1 MAVEDV
7 IKLVKK
13 VATEVIPDTITFTDV
28 KVEASNVVLY
38 TPNLEIF
45 SDNND
50 LIRKLAQNVRKRIV
64 IKADSSVRKPIIS
77 AKQKLKEILPD
88 EAGIVDTR
96 FDEINGDV
104 IIYQLDNSNPKLVEE
119 TFKKVAKDYGSIN
132 TLVNAA
138 GFNIPQKFIS
148 EIDID
153 LWKGVI
159 NDDINGFF
167 NLIKTGLPYLRESQG
182 SIVFISSAGLFKY
195 PPGDI
200 LSVAP
205 KATIEH
211 VLKGIAKEEGKNG
224 VRANSIALGVI
235 DTGIFHRLREE
246 NNTFFD
252 DAWHEAVMNTLAIK
266 RFGFPKE
273 VADTAVFLASSKGG
287 YITGHCIPVDGGYHL

>member
-1 MAVEDV
+1 MIDSNFNNGCVLIVGGSGGIGSLCAQEFANTGANVAITYYKNEQAAID
-7 IKLVKK
+7 IANKMNAEVK
-13 VATEVIPDTITFTDV
+13 
-28 KVEASNVVLY
+28 
-38 TPNLEIF
+38 
-45 SDNND
+45 
-50 LIRKLAQNVRKRIV
+50 
-64 IKADSSVRKPIIS
+64 
-77 AKQKLKEILPD
+77 
-88 EAGIVDTR
+88 
-96 FDEINGDV
+96 
-104 IIYQLDNSNPKLVEE
+104 IYQLDNSDPKSVED
-119 TFKKVAKDYGSIN
+119 TFKKVIKEHGSIN

-138 GFNIPQKFIS
+138 GFDIPQKFIG

-159 NDDINGFF
+159 DADINGFF
-167 NLIKTGLPYLRESQG
+167 NLIKSGLPYLRDSQG

-224 VRANSIALGVI
+224 IRANSIALGVI

-273 VADTAVFLASSKGG
+273 VADTAVFLASSRAG

>member
-1 MAVEDV
+1 MTD
-7 IKLVKK
+7 IITK
-13 VATEVIPDTITFTDV
+13 VMP
-28 KVEASNVVLY
+28 
-38 TPNLEIF
+38 
-45 SDNND
+45 
-50 LIRKLAQNVRKRIV
+50 
-64 IKADSSVRKPIIS
+64 
-77 AKQKLKEILPD
+77 
-88 EAGIVDTR
+88 
-96 FDEINGDV
+96 NGDDAINLANEIDADV
-104 IIYQLDNSNPKLVEE
+104 NIYQLDNSNSKSVED
-119 TFKKVAKDYGSIN
+119 TFKQVVKDFGSIN

-138 GFNIPQKFIS
+138 GFDIPQKFIS
-148 EIDID
+148 EIDIE
-153 LWKGVI
+153 LWREVI
-159 NDDINGFF
+159 DADINGFF
-167 NLIKTGLPYLRESQG
+167 NLVKFGLPYLRESQG

-252 DAWHEAVMNTLAIK
+252 EAWHEAVMNTLAIK
-266 RFGFPKE
+266 RFGLPKE
-273 VADTAVFLASSKGG
+273 VADTAVFLASSRGG

>member
-1 MAVEDV
+1 MDKNFENGCVLIVGGSGGIGSLCAKEFANSGA
-7 IKLVKK
+7 K
-13 VATEVIPDTITFTDV
+13 VAITYFKNEQAAIDLVNDINADV
-28 KVEASNVVLY
+28 K
-38 TPNLEIF
+38 
-45 SDNND
+45 
-50 LIRKLAQNVRKRIV
+50 
-64 IKADSSVRKPIIS
+64 
-77 AKQKLKEILPD
+77 
-88 EAGIVDTR
+88 
-96 FDEINGDV
+96 
-104 IIYQLDNSNPKLVEE
+104 IYQLDNSDSKSVEE
-119 TFKKVAKDYGSIN
+119 TFAKVVKDHGRIN

-138 GFNIPQKFIS
+138 GFDIPQKFIG

-159 NDDINGFF
+159 DADINGFF
-167 NLIKTGLPYLRESQG
+167 NLIKSGLPYLRESKG

-211 VLKGIAKEEGKNG
+211 VLKGIAKEEGANG
-224 VRANSIALGVI
+224 VRANSIALGI
-235 DTGIFHRLREE
+235 IETGIFHRLREE
-246 NNTFFD
+246 ENTFFD

-266 RFGFPKE
+266 RFGLPKE

>member
-1 MAVEDV
+1 MIDSNFQKGCVLIVGGSGGIGSLCAQEFARSNA
-7 IKLVKK
+7 K
-13 VATEVIPDTITFTDV
+13 VAITYYKNEQAAIDIANEINTDV
-28 KVEASNVVLY
+28 K
-38 TPNLEIF
+38 
-45 SDNND
+45 
-50 LIRKLAQNVRKRIV
+50 
-64 IKADSSVRKPIIS
+64 
-77 AKQKLKEILPD
+77 
-88 EAGIVDTR
+88 
-96 FDEINGDV
+96 
-104 IIYQLDNSNPKLVEE
+104 IYQLDNSNAESVEE
-119 TFKKVAKDYGSIN
+119 TFKEVIKDYGSIN

-138 GFNIPQKFIS
+138 GFDIPQKFIS

-153 LWKGVI
+153 LWQGVI
-159 NDDINGFF
+159 NADINGFF
-167 NLIKTGLPYLRESQG
+167 NLINSGLPYLRESKG

-224 VRANSIALGVI
+224 IRANSVALGVI

-252 DAWHEAVMNTLAIK
+252 EAWHEAVMNTLAIK

-273 VADTAVFLASSKGG
+273 VADTAVFLASSKAG

>member
-1 MAVEDV
+1 MIDSNFKKGCVLIVGGSGGIGSLCAQEFANSGA
-7 IKLVKK
+7 K
-13 VATEVIPDTITFTDV
+13 VAITYFKNEQAAIDIANEIDADV
-28 KVEASNVVLY
+28 E
-38 TPNLEIF
+38 
-45 SDNND
+45 
-50 LIRKLAQNVRKRIV
+50 
-64 IKADSSVRKPIIS
+64 
-77 AKQKLKEILPD
+77 
-88 EAGIVDTR
+88 
-96 FDEINGDV
+96 
-104 IIYQLDNSNPKLVEE
+104 IYQLDNSDSKSVDS
-119 TFKKVAKDYGSIN
+119 TFKKVIKDHDSIN

-138 GFNIPQKFIS
+138 GFDIPQKFIG

-159 NDDINGFF
+159 DADINGFF
-167 NLIKTGLPYLRESQG
+167 NLIKSGLPYLRQSKG

-211 VLKGIAKEEGKNG
+211 VLKGIAKEEGANG
-224 VRANSIALGVI
+224 VRANSIALGI
-235 DTGIFHRLREE
+235 IETGIFHRLREE
-246 NNTFFD
+246 ENTFFD

-266 RFGFPKE
+266 RFGLPKE

>member
-1 MAVEDV
+1 MIDLNFKKGCVLIVGGSGGIGSLCAQEFANSDA
-7 IKLVKK
+7 K
-13 VATEVIPDTITFTDV
+13 VAITYYKNEKAAVDLANEINSDV
-28 KVEASNVVLY
+28 K
-38 TPNLEIF
+38 
-45 SDNND
+45 
-50 LIRKLAQNVRKRIV
+50 
-64 IKADSSVRKPIIS
+64 
-77 AKQKLKEILPD
+77 
-88 EAGIVDTR
+88 
-96 FDEINGDV
+96 
-104 IIYQLDNSNPKLVEE
+104 IYQLDNSDSNSVED
-119 TFKKVAKDYGSIN
+119 TFKKVINDYGSIN

-138 GFNIPQKFIS
+138 GFDIPQKFIS
-148 EIDID
+148 EIDAD
-153 LWKGVI
+153 LWRGVI
-159 NDDINGFF
+159 DADINGFF
-167 NLIKTGLPYLRESQG
+167 NLIKSGLPYLRESQG
-182 SIVFISSAGLFKY
+182 SIVYISSAGLFKY

-287 YITGHCIPVDGGYHL
+287 YVTGHCIPVDGGYHL

>member
-1 MAVEDV
+1 MDKNFENGCVLIVGGSGGIGSLCAKEFANSGA
-7 IKLVKK
+7 K
-13 VATEVIPDTITFTDV
+13 VAITYFKNEQAAIDLVNDINADV
-28 KVEASNVVLY
+28 KM
-38 TPNLEIF
+38 
-45 SDNND
+45 
-50 LIRKLAQNVRKRIV
+50 
-64 IKADSSVRKPIIS
+64 
-77 AKQKLKEILPD
+77 
-88 EAGIVDTR
+88 
-96 FDEINGDV
+96 
-104 IIYQLDNSNPKLVEE
+104 YQLDNSDSKSVEE
-119 TFKKVAKDYGSIN
+119 TFAKVANDYNSIN

-138 GFNIPQKFIS
+138 GFDIPQKFIG

-159 NDDINGFF
+159 DADINGFF
-167 NLIKTGLPYLRESQG
+167 NLIKFGLPYLRKSKG

-211 VLKGIAKEEGKNG
+211 VLKGIAKEEGANG
-224 VRANSIALGVI
+224 VRANSIALGI
-235 DTGIFHRLREE
+235 IETGIFHRLREE
-246 NNTFFD
+246 EDTFFD

-266 RFGFPKE
+266 RFGLPKE

>member
-1 MAVEDV
+1 MDKNFKNGCVLV
-7 IKLVKK
+7 IGGSGGIGSLCAKEFANSGAK
-13 VATEVIPDTITFTDV
+13 VAITYYKNEQAAINIANEIDSDV
-28 KVEASNVVLY
+28 L
-38 TPNLEIF
+38 
-45 SDNND
+45 
-50 LIRKLAQNVRKRIV
+50 
-64 IKADSSVRKPIIS
+64 
-77 AKQKLKEILPD
+77 
-88 EAGIVDTR
+88 
-96 FDEINGDV
+96 
-104 IIYQLDNSNPKLVEE
+104 IYQLDNSDHKSVEE
-119 TFKKVAKDYGSIN
+119 TFKTVAEDHGSIN

-138 GFNIPQKFIS
+138 GFDIPQKFIG

-159 NDDINGFF
+159 DADINGFF
-167 NLIKTGLPYLRESQG
+167 NLIKFGLPYLRISKG

-211 VLKGIAKEEGKNG
+211 VLKGIAKEEGENG
-224 VRANSIALGVI
+224 VRANSIALGI
-235 DTGIFHRLREE
+235 IETGIFHRLREE
-246 NNTFFD
+246 ENTFFD

-266 RFGFPKE
+266 RFGLPKE

>member
-1 MAVEDV
+1 MIDQNFKNGCVLIVGGSGGIGSLCAEEFSNSGAKVAITYYKNEQAA
-7 IKLVKK
+7 IKL
-13 VATEVIPDTITFTDV
+13 ANEIDADV
-28 KVEASNVVLY
+28 N
-38 TPNLEIF
+38 
-45 SDNND
+45 
-50 LIRKLAQNVRKRIV
+50 
-64 IKADSSVRKPIIS
+64 
-77 AKQKLKEILPD
+77 
-88 EAGIVDTR
+88 
-96 FDEINGDV
+96 
-104 IIYQLDNSNPKLVEE
+104 IYQLDNSNSKSVED
-119 TFKKVAKDYGSIN
+119 TFEQVVKDFGSIN

-138 GFNIPQKFIS
+138 GFDIPQKFIS
-148 EIDID
+148 EIDIE
-153 LWKGVI
+153 LWREVI
-159 NDDINGFF
+159 DADINGFF
-167 NLIKTGLPYLRESQG
+167 NLVKFGLPYLRESQG

-252 DAWHEAVMNTLAIK
+252 EAWHEAVMNTLAIK
-266 RFGFPKE
+266 RFGLPKE
-273 VADTAVFLASSKGG
+273 VADTAVFLASSRGG